1 MKAILFWFGG
11 FLSTIVIFMSFL
23 VGLMCGYDSVKSG
36 IPGRYSKPIICPT
49 GVRRTTYEPECR
61 D

>member
-11 FLSTIVIFMSFL
+11 ILSTIVIFLSSL
-23 VGLMCGYDSVKSG
+23 VGLMCGYDSVKLG
-36 IPGRYSKPIICPT
+36 IPGRYSDPSYN
-49 GVRRTTYEPECR
+49 RRTTYEPEFR

>member
-11 FLSTIVIFMSFL
+11 FLSTIVIFLSFL
-23 VGLMCGYDSVKSG
+23 VGLMCGYDSVKHQ
-36 IPGRYSKPIICPT
+36 PGKYSNPSYN
-49 GVRRTTYEPECR
+49 RRTTYEPEHR

>member
-11 FLSTIVIFMSFL
+11 FLSTIVIFFSFL
-23 VGLMCGYDSVKSG
+23 VGLMCGYDSVKHQT
-36 IPGRYSKPIICPT
+36 PGRYSNPSYN
-49 GVRRTTYEPECR
+49 RRTTYEPEHR